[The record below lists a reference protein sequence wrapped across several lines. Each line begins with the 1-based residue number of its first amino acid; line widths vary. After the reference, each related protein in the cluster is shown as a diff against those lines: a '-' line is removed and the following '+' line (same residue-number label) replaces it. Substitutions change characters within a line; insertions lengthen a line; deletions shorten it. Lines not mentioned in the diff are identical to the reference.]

1 MVLDSKVMLLRQKF
15 AIQSVRDWSRV
26 SPAQVLATPDI
37 GEATLNHLRLHLATH
52 GITLANDQT
61 PAFWQSH
68 LYETKLG
75 TLQVSNEDRS
85 VVCPFTVIVDAQ
97 EKYPFEFN
105 GITTDKDKRPI
116 IVGTRVQSLGP
127 THGDYSMVGFEGECH
142 IERKSKE
149 DARGTILGWGERRER
164 FEATLEFLSQVW
176 RAAVIVECSFGEL
189 IESAESRGKKS
200 VTENK
205 KILHRQTMAW
215 MTDFTVPWIFCDNR
229 RLAEISAF
237 RIMQRC
243 FASQV
248 QLKKQADETRKIAK

>member
-15 AIQSVRDWSRV
+15 AIQTVRDWSRV

-37 GEATLNHLRLHLATH
+37 GEATLNHLRLHLAHH
-52 GITLANDQT
+52 GITLANDHT
-61 PAFWQSH
+61 PDFWQSH

-85 VVCPFTVIVDAQ
+85 VVCPFTIVIDAQ
-97 EKYPFEFN
+97 EKYPFEFK
-105 GITTDKDKRPI
+105 GITTDRNKQPI

-164 FEATLEFLSQVW
+164 FEATLEFLSSVW
-176 RAAVIVECSFGEL
+176 VAAVIVECSFGEL
-189 IESAESRGKKS
+189 ICSAESRGKKS
-200 VTENK
+200 VAENK
-205 KILHRQTMAW
+205 RILHRQTLAW
-215 MTDFTVPWIFCDNR
+215 MTDFTVPWIFCDDR
-229 RLAEISAF
+229 RLAERSTF

-243 FASQV
+243 FAKQV
-248 QLKKQADETRKIAK
+248 QLKKQADENRKISK